1 MRCAPPADYKPHS
14 YHVGLP
20 QPDQN
25 YEQPAAAPAAPAE
38 LLTPQSWRPEQLQA
52 LPEPARWAFSHL
64 TNPHILPVVFDAT
77 THNKKP
83 IFKWDDAITRP
94 DDARWADLQHITM
107 WAVLT
112 KPSWLC
118 VIDCDVDKAA
128 NVSTGQLNWV
138 EKVYKAGIYDAPT
151 PFMVRTG
158 SGGMHLWY
166 FDGDPARQDGHHNF
180 KTCTG
185 GSRDGKDNTGGP
197 APMVDVRAGGAA
209 ESRGGMIILPGSYYR
224 LDGQVR
230 RYDPVDADA
239 QIPQVPDSIAA
250 LLTRAEVARP
260 VPVRQYRKS
269 QRMNFD
275 VMDRLHDLMDEI
287 RSAPQG
293 TRNSTF
299 SHCAGKAFR
308 YASEL
313 SELTIHNML
322 RDAAAATGMRN
333 SEIEAT
339 LRSAARWGLAHQREP
354 RKWH

>member
-1 MRCAPPADYKPHS
+1 
-14 YHVGLP
+14 
-20 QPDQN
+20 
-25 YEQPAAAPAAPAE
+25 
-38 LLTPQSWRPEQLQA
+38 
-52 LPEPARWAFSHL
+52 
-64 TNPHILPVVFDAT
+64 
-77 THNKKP
+77 
-83 IFKWDDAITRP
+83 
-94 DDARWADLQHITM
+94 
-107 WAVLT
+107 
-112 KPSWLC
+112 
-118 VIDCDVDKAA
+118 
-128 NVSTGQLNWV
+128 
-138 EKVYKAGIYDAPT
+138 
-151 PFMVRTG
+151 
-158 SGGMHLWY
+158 MHLWY

-209 ESRGGMIILPGSYYR
+209 ESRGGMIILPHSYYQ
-224 LDGQVR
+224 LNGQVR
-230 RYDPVDADA
+230 RYEPIDDDAN
-239 QIPQVPDSIAA
+239 IPQVPDSIAA
-250 LLTRAEVARP
+250 LLTRAEVTRP
-260 VPVRQYRKS
+260 VPVRLYRKS

-275 VMDRLHDLMDEI
+275 VMDRLQELTDEI

-299 SHCAGKAFR
+299 SRCAGKAFR

>member
-1 MRCAPPADYKPHS
+1 MKSELPAGYKAHS

-20 QPDQN
+20 QPDRN
-25 YEQPAAAPAAPAE
+25 YEQPAAAPAEPTE
-38 LLTPQSWRPEQLQA
+38 LLTPSSWRPEQLQA
-52 LPEPARWAFSHL
+52 LPVPAKWAFSHL
-64 TNPHILPVVFDAT
+64 VNPHILPVNFDQV

-83 IFKWDDAITRP
+83 LCKWADALTRP
-94 DDARWADLQHITM
+94 DDARWPGLQQVTM

-118 VIDCDVDKAA
+118 VIDCDVDKTA
-128 NVSTGQLNWV
+128 NVSVGQLNWT
-138 EKVYKAGIYDAPT
+138 EKVYKAGIFDGPT
-151 PFMVRTG
+151 PFMVQTG

-166 FDGDPARQDGHHNF
+166 FDGDPTRQDGHHNF

-209 ESRGGMIILPGSYYR
+209 ESRGGMIILPYSFYR
-224 LDGQVR
+224 QAGQVR
-230 RYDPVDADA
+230 RYEPIDDDA

-250 LLTRAEVARP
+250 LLTRAEAARP
-260 VPVRQYRKS
+260 VPVRPYQRN
-269 QRMNFD
+269 QRMNLNA
-275 VMDRLHDLMDEI
+275 MDRLQELMTEI
-287 RSAPQG
+287 RSAPKG
-293 TRNSTF
+293 TRNATF
-299 SHCAGKAFR
+299 SRCAGKAFR

-333 SEIEAT
+333 SEIKST
-339 LRSAARWGLAHQREP
+339 LRSAAKWGLAHQRQP
-354 RKWH
+354 RHWH